1 MTVMMM
7 MMLMIMRV
15 VRMILDNDKVEFAK
29 DISVE

>member
-1 MTVMMM
+1 MVMMM
-7 MMLMIMRV
+7 MMMIKRV

>member
-1 MTVMMM
+1 MMVMVMMM
-7 MMLMIMRV
+7 IMRM